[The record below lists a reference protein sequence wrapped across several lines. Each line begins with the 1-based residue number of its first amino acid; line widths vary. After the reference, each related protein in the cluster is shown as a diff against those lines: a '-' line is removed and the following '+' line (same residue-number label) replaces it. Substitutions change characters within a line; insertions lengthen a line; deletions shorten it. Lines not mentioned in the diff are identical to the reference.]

1 MSTLP
6 YDLKLSHL
14 FWTPHSWILY
24 RSFSPSV
31 RLLELLTPSG
41 CLPGFLENP
50 NRSSNVRSPVHT
62 ERVQAFLCWERTHSR
77 AGEEL
82 SDVSL
87 TEASESR
94 NERKFSSRF
103 IMQVWFFYVIV
114 AVLISPVTHVLI
126 IWGEELQLSKKSWKY
141 RRAVL
146 LKTLCQTGI
155 KAA

>member
-1 MSTLP
+1 M
-6 YDLKLSHL
+6 
-14 FWTPHSWILY
+14 
-24 RSFSPSV
+24 
-31 RLLELLTPSG
+31 LEFLTPSG

-50 NRSSNVRSPVHT
+50 NRSSNTRSPVHT
-62 ERVQAFLCWERTHSR
+62 ERVQAFLCWERIHSR

-82 SDVSL
+82 RDVSL

-103 IMQVWFFYVIV
+103 IMQVWLFFFFYVIV
-114 AVLISPVTHVLI
+114 AVVISPVTHVLI
-126 IWGEELQLSKKSWKY
+126 IWGEKLQLSKESWKY

-155 KAA
+155 KKAA